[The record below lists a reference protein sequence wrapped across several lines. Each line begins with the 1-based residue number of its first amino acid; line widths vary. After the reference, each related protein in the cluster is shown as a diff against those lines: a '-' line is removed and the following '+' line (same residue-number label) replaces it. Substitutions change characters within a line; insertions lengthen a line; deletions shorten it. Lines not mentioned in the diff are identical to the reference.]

1 MTASSV
7 SAASP
12 ALSATTDAAA
22 RPWLSL
28 LIPVYNV
35 EAWLPACLA
44 SVFGQ
49 DLAGVEV
56 LAVDDC
62 ATDGSPALLQT
73 WAQRHPEHLRV
84 IRHVRNSGISAA
96 RNTLVDGSRGD
107 YLWFLDADDV
117 LMPGAVASLR
127 RHLQAQAQAPEL
139 VLCDFAYL
147 RERQR
152 LKHRLRGEQHV
163 RSFDGPSSTLQTDR
177 GQLLQGLL
185 ALGYLHCWSR
195 ISARSLWTPTLHF
208 PVGRYYE
215 DMAVVPVLALRAER
229 FVHVPEVWVGY
240 RQRPGSILATGNTQ
254 KYEQM
259 MQALDELGAQWREV
273 AKADARIA
281 FAAAH
286 FSARTFIGACRH
298 VDRVGD
304 RDRLPSFLA
313 TLTRASPL
321 SPQALIRAYLRRGW
335 WWRALRLRHWL
346 GQCSREASR

>member
-1 MTASSV
+1 MTAP
-7 SAASP
+7 AAS
-12 ALSATTDAAA
+12 TTLGTIADAAA

-35 EAWLPACLA
+35 EAWLPACLE

-49 DLAGVEV
+49 DLDGVEV
-56 LAVDDC
+56 IAVDDC
-62 ATDGSPALLQT
+62 ATDASPALLQA
-73 WAQRHPEHLRV
+73 WAQRHPDRLRV
-84 IRHVRNSGISAA
+84 IRHARNSGISAA
-96 RNTLVDGSRGD
+96 RNTLMDGSRGD

-127 RHLQAQAQAPEL
+127 RHLKAQAQAPDL

-147 RERQR
+147 RERPR

-163 RSFDGPSSTLQTDR
+163 RSFDGPSSTLLSDR

-185 ALGYLHCWSR
+185 ELGYLHCWSR
-195 ISARSLWTPTLHF
+195 ISARRLWTPELRF

-229 FVHVPEVWVGY
+229 SLHVPEVWVGY

-273 AKADARIA
+273 ASGDARIA

-304 RDRLPSFLA
+304 HDRLPAFLA
-313 TLTRASPL
+313 TLMRASPL
-321 SPQALIRAYLRRGW
+321 KPQALIAGYLRRGW
-335 WWRALRLRHWL
+335 WWRALRLRHWI
-346 GQCSREASR
+346 GQCTRATPR